1 MKYKILSILFF
12 LFSLGGVLF
21 LVKQNQDIRNKAA
34 GYSGGWACGG
44 DINNWCSQRGITAS
58 LSKCPNDFTG
68 HSCWQNTIW
77 SRDGSSLCLERS
89 YCGTQQLDV
98 YYTDKDPCS
107 VDYVDDDCT
116 PAPTNTPVPTNTPKP
131 TATSTPKPTNT
142 PKPTATSTP
151 KPTNTPKPTATS
163 TPKPTNT
170 PQPTSTPVPPTNTPQ
185 PTNTPIPP
193 TNTPVPTQVIAEEPT
208 PTRIILPKSGVEF
221 PSQFL
226 GIIGGIITLLGF
238 LILL

>member
-34 GYSGGWACGG
+34 SGYDGGSRCNG
-44 DINNWCSQRGITAS
+44 DINNWCSQNGITAS
-58 LSKCPNDFTG
+58 LSKCPNNFRG
-68 HSCWQNTIW
+68 HSCWENTVW

-98 YYTDKDPCS
+98 YYPGSSCW

-151 KPTNTPKPTATS
+151 KPTNTPQPTS
-163 TPKPTNT
+163 TPIPPTN
-170 PQPTSTPVPPTNTPQ
+170 TPVPPTNTPVP